1 MYLRTPKR
9 YTAKGT
15 RRGCGSLINLR
26 WLWLYITVPV
36 LLIPLLFVW
45 DNRDY
50 FGKEIRDRLPNIQF
64 QINPPTPTATLSPS
78 GYAERLRNALQA
90 GQMNSAIEAYRGLA
104 EVFPNDAGIHA
115 TLAQLIILR
124 GAYAPDPAQ
133 AVLDD
138 ASKAGQ
144 SAINANPESAEG
156 WITQAMVLD
165 WSGKY
170 QAALPYALRAKDL
183 DDKNPMVLAVMAE
196 IYHDLEKEDEAL
208 KLVDQA
214 IEAAKA
220 ASPINRAALVH
231 ARYVKALILTNTS
244 NNGDDAIREYEEA
257 WRVGISDPPDLTIP
271 LGYVASQ
278 LSLIYMNRNQTDRAI
293 ELVTKAIERDKQ
305 DPLLQYRLGY
315 IYLNR
320 GDPNKARTYVD
331 TCRDLDPNQPRCIR
345 LLGTLF
351 YRDQNY
357 QQAADMF
364 QQLVTQGS
372 KNSDDYLNAGLAYY
386 SSNQCGNAT
395 RVLQAGFA
403 LATDP
408 KDQAAFENA
417 LRQCGSSAG
426 VQIETPAATAAAT
439 EAPTAVAP
447 KGKPTPTK
455 KG

>member
-1 MYLRTPKR
+1 MYLRTPRR

-36 LLIPLLFVW
+36 LLIPLLIVW
-45 DNRDY
+45 NMR
-50 FGKEIRDRLPNIQF
+50 GEISPKIAESIGNIHF

-78 GYAERLRNALQA
+78 GYAERLRNALEA

-104 EVFPNDAGIHA
+104 EVFPNDPDIHA

-124 GAYAPDPAQ
+124 GAYAGDATQPL
-133 AVLDD
+133 LDD

-165 WSGKY
+165 WSGKAR
-170 QAALPYALRAKDL
+170 AALPYALRAKDL

-196 IYHDLEKEDEAL
+196 VYHDLQKEDEAL

-220 ASPINRAALVH
+220 ASPVKRAALVH
-231 ARYVKALILTNTS
+231 AHYVKALILTNTS
-244 NNGDDAIREYEEA
+244 NNGDDAIHEYEEA

-305 DPLLQYRLGY
+305 DPLLQYRMGY
-315 IYLNR
+315 IYFNL
-320 GDPNKARTYVD
+320 GDPNKARTYV
-331 TCRDLDPNQPRCIR
+331 
-345 LLGTLF
+345 GT
-351 YRDQNY
+351 
-357 QQAADMF
+357 
-364 QQLVTQGS
+364 
-372 KNSDDYLNAGLAYY
+372 
-386 SSNQCGNAT
+386 
-395 RVLQAGFA
+395 
-403 LATDP
+403 
-408 KDQAAFENA
+408 
-417 LRQCGSSAG
+417 
-426 VQIETPAATAAAT
+426 
-439 EAPTAVAP
+439 
-447 KGKPTPTK
+447 
-455 KG
+455 

>member
-1 MYLRTPKR
+1 MYLRTPRR

-36 LLIPLLFVW
+36 LLIPLLIVW
-45 DNRDY
+45 NMR
-50 FGKEIRDRLPNIQF
+50 GEISPKIAESIGNIHF

-78 GYAERLRNALQA
+78 GYAERLRNALEA

-104 EVFPNDAGIHA
+104 EVFPNDPDIHA

-124 GAYAPDPAQ
+124 GAYAGDATQPL
-133 AVLDD
+133 LDD

-165 WSGKY
+165 WSGKAR
-170 QAALPYALRAKDL
+170 AALPYALRAKDL

-196 IYHDLEKEDEAL
+196 VYHDLQKEDEAL

-220 ASPINRAALVH
+220 ASPVKRAALVH
-231 ARYVKALILTNTS
+231 AHYVKALILTNTS
-244 NNGDDAIREYEEA
+244 NNGDDAIHEYEEA

-305 DPLLQYRLGY
+305 DPLLQYRMGY
-315 IYLNR
+315 IYFNR
-320 GDPNKARTYVD
+320 GDPNKARTYVG
-331 TCRDLDPNQPRCIR
+331 TCHDLDPNQPRCIR
-345 LLGTLF
+345 LLGILF
-351 YRDQNY
+351 FRDQNY
-357 QQAADMF
+357 RQAAEMF
-364 QQLVTQGS
+364 QELVTQGS
-372 KNSDDYLNAGLAYY
+372 KNPDDYLNAGLSYY
-386 SSNQCGNAT
+386 SSNQCGSAI
-395 RVLQAGFA
+395 RVLQAGFT

-417 LRQCGSSAG
+417 LRQCGASAG
-426 VQIETPAATAAAT
+426 VQIETPAPTQAAT
-439 EAPTAVAP
+439 EAPTAVGP
-447 KGKPTPTK
+447 KGKATPTRR
-455 KG
+455 G